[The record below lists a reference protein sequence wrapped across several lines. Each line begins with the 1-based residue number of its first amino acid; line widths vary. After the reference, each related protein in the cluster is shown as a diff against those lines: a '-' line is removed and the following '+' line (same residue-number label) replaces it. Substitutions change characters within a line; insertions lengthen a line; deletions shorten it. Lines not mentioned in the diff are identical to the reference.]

1 MAHSHPH
8 DSAQINRNSLS
19 YNLHQRQSYGRPTF
33 RAHTDGLTDGAD
45 DPTLDFHLPSRQ
57 PLHGT
62 SVAEWAGGKKRTT
75 RIKGTS
81 GCFGLVTQPP
91 EDTEEVSW
99 RDVHRN
105 IKCMDQL
112 YDATFYSWLKSE
124 DNVHVTA
131 MYLHRIANEYPL
143 SRIVNAL
150 KWLISDWRLESI
162 STLVRNVTMDWVD
175 EVGDLRRAHLLRHLT
190 SSWATQYT
198 TTLITMVLSVPPY
211 LSASSV
217 QRERFLRAFTQE
229 WDFSKLSEFFMCLQS
244 PANIDYK
251 VKCVML
257 QEAARREKETL
268 VAKMNRKKRLA
279 QDNNNSTTSTTITT
293 STTSSNNNNAAT
305 PTNTTT
311 TTTANNNNSSND
323 NNNNNNNNNNNSTN
337 SNSNNNHNHNNT
349 SNSNSSNPT
358 TSNTSVNTN
367 NINKTEPA
375 QNALA
380 SSPLPPS
387 PSPSSS
393 SSTRRHHRR
402 TSSNDVNDIKR
413 LRLSTPPELD
423 EDPTPTPTPVT
434 NTPTS
439 STRRSATPDHHH
451 HHHHHLRCVTTTSTS
466 TSTSTTNTN
475 SNTTATTTSSSAA
488 LRASAPSSTSSHL
501 HSAASTSASVSA
513 DLSHLHLA
521 PSSTAPSPTVADAF
535 ACHHPCYPYNPT
547 LQVHELHRRRSSSNA
562 STCSTASTTATT
574 TIQTDDS
581 PQDDPDPSSLKKRSA
596 MNTGQRAQL
605 TED

>member
-8 DSAQINRNSLS
+8 DSAQISRTSLP
-19 YNLHQRQSYGRPTF
+19 YNLHQP
-33 RAHTDGLTDGAD
+33 D

-57 PLHGT
+57 PLHGI

-91 EDTEEVSW
+91 EEEEVSW

-162 STLVRNVTMDWVD
+162 S
-175 EVGDLRRAHLLRHLT
+175 DLRRAHLLRHLT

-244 PANIDYK
+244 PTNIDYK
-251 VKCVML
+251 VKCIML

-268 VAKMNRKKRLA
+268 VAKMNHSAITLNI
-279 QDNNNSTTSTTITT
+279 NNTSPIPTINS
-293 STTSSNNNNAAT
+293 
-305 PTNTTT
+305 
-311 TTTANNNNSSND
+311 
-323 NNNNNNNNNNNSTN
+323 NNNNNSN
-337 SNSNNNHNHNNT
+337 SNSNSNIN
-349 SNSNSSNPT
+349 SNSN
-358 TSNTSVNTN
+358 
-367 NINKTEPA
+367 TEPA
-375 QNALA
+375 QNTLL
-380 SSPLPPS
+380 PPPPPS

-393 SSTRRHHRR
+393 SSARRHHRR

-413 LRLSTPPELD
+413 LRLSNPPELD

-434 NTPTS
+434 NTPTT

-451 HHHHHLRCVTTTSTS
+451 HHHHHLRCVTATSTSSSTSTNTTTTTSTS
-466 TSTSTTNTN
+466 S
-475 SNTTATTTSSSAA
+475 A

-501 HSAASTSASVSA
+501 HSAASTSASVST

-521 PSSTAPSPTVADAF
+521 PNSTAPSPTVADAF

-562 STCSTASTTATT
+562 STCSTASTTAPTT
-574 TIQTDDS
+574 VTTDDS
-581 PQDDPDPSSLKKRSA
+581 QDDPDPSSLKKRSA
-596 MNTGQRAQL
+596 ITGQRAQL